1 MSLSLAKTLLHQG
14 IAIHI
19 SPVWQ
24 IFFCQDGVD
33 YDAIFDSSDLDA
45 RASRADALERTWD
58 RIRFNY
64 QQSLDA
70 EGLTD
75 VAPQVCLFKDVWQ
88 GQRCFFAVRR

>member
-1 MSLSLAKTLLHQG
+1 M
-14 IAIHI
+14 
-19 SPVWQ
+19 
-24 IFFCQDGVD
+24 D

-75 VAPQVCLFKDVWQ
+75 VVPQVGLFKDVA
-88 GQRCFFAVRR
+88 RSALFFSC